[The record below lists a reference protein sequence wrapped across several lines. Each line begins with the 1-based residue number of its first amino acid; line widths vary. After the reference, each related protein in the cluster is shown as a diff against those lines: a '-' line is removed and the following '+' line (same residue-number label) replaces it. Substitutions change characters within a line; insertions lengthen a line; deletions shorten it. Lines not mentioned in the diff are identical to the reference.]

1 MFKNI
6 KIASGMLLVL
16 YLFGLIQIGSN
27 LIGFYFIKKNSDS
40 ISTMSVIADEQNA
53 LSSSGAYLQQAQ
65 SAINNIVL
73 EYAVNPQGAVN
84 KESLQVA
91 REKMAL
97 ANKSFDV
104 FWGIPGLTNHDLK
117 LGDEIKNAYKDN
129 ADNIEKQIN
138 IALSEPSASIVVD
151 KLFQLKTEK
160 LETRAIFQGWV
171 KKYIGISLK
180 NNDDAR
186 DAALQAYSEFIR
198 LLIIAL
204 ILCVLMCLAVHFWI
218 KRVLVHPLREAT
230 RYFELIGQ
238 GDLRSVINIQNSNEI
253 GLLMAGLQKMQD
265 GLRTTVSSVRQGVES
280 INIGTHE
287 ISAGNTDL
295 SSRTEEQA
303 AALAQTAASM
313 EQITATVQQN
323 ADNAQQAAQM
333 INSTASIA
341 HSGEQVMESV
351 IAKMRTINHSAQK
364 MSDIISVIDGIAFQ
378 TNILALNAAVEAAR
392 AGEQG
397 RGFAVVAGEVRNL
410 AQRCALSAKEIN
422 DLIATS
428 SNDIKEGMSLVEHA
442 GDTMADIVLNVN
454 KATSIVDSISYASD
468 EQSRGVAQVS
478 IAINQMDQV
487 TQQNAALVEQVATT
501 AANVEEQADTL
512 AKAVS
517 IFQLTEQLWQEPK
530 KNLELTPRPDPHD
543 THWI

>member
-1 MFKNI
+1 M
-6 KIASGMLLVL
+6 G
-16 YLFGLIQIGSN
+16 
-27 LIGFYFIKKNSDS
+27 
-40 ISTMSVIADEQNA
+40 E
-53 LSSSGAYLQQAQ
+53 
-65 SAINNIVL
+65 
-73 EYAVNPQGAVN
+73 
-84 KESLQVA
+84 
-91 REKMAL
+91 
-97 ANKSFDV
+97 
-104 FWGIPGLTNHDLK
+104 
-117 LGDEIKNAYKDN
+117 
-129 ADNIEKQIN
+129 
-138 IALSEPSASIVVD
+138 
-151 KLFQLKTEK
+151 
-160 LETRAIFQGWV
+160 
-171 KKYIGISLK
+171 KYIGISLK

-230 RYFELIGQ
+230 GYFELIGQ

-397 RGFAVVAGEVRNL
+397 RGLPLLPVKSVAWLSDAHFQQKRSTISLQRL
-410 AQRCALSAKEIN
+410 ATILKKGCHSLSTQEKPWP
-422 DLIATS
+422 TS
-428 SNDIKEGMSLVEHA
+428 CL
-442 GDTMADIVLNVN
+442 
-454 KATSIVDSISYASD
+454 TSTKQPAS
-468 EQSRGVAQVS
+468 
-478 IAINQMDQV
+478 
-487 TQQNAALVEQVATT
+487 
-501 AANVEEQADTL
+501 
-512 AKAVS
+512 
-517 IFQLTEQLWQEPK
+517 
-530 KNLELTPRPDPHD
+530 
-543 THWI
+543 